1 MMDKWHSYFS
11 VTAGASATLTGLIF
25 VGISINLNK
34 ILQFR
39 QLPARALGTLILLT
53 NNLLVSSFC
62 LIPDQTI
69 FSLGVK
75 ISFLTVFVWAFNT
88 RLDVLNIKEKD
99 KTYRPENIQNMIFN
113 QVTIASFIVSSIYM
127 LSSNSL
133 GIDWLVAGIAMS
145 FVKAIVDAWVLVI
158 EIQR

>member
-11 VTAGASATLTGLIF
+11 VTASASATLTGLIF
-25 VGISINLNK
+25 VGVSINLKK

-39 QLPARALGTLILLT
+39 QLPGRALGTLVILT

-62 LIPDQTI
+62 LIPDQTL
-69 FSLGVK
+69 FSLGIK
-75 ISFLTVFVWAFNT
+75 ISFLTLIIWMFNT
-88 RLDVLNIKEKD
+88 RLDILSIKEKD
-99 KTYRPENIQNMIFN
+99 QTFRAQNIQNMVFN
-113 QVTIASFIVSSIYM
+113 QLTIAPFIIAGIF
-127 LSSNSL
+127 LLQSNAK
-133 GIDWLVAGIAMS
+133 GIDWLIPGIALS

>member
-1 MMDKWHSYFS
+1 MDQWHSYFS
-11 VTAGASATLTGLIF
+11 VTASASATLTGLIF
-25 VGISINLNK
+25 VGISINLQK

-39 QLPARALGTLILLT
+39 QLPSRALGTLVLLT

-62 LIPDQTI
+62 LIPDQSI
-69 FSLGVK
+69 LSLGIK
-75 ISFLTVFVWAFNT
+75 LSLLTFFVWIFNT
-88 RLDVLNIKEKD
+88 RLDIVSIRDKD
-99 KTYRPENIQNMIFN
+99 KTYRPANIQNMIFN
-113 QVTIASFIVSSIYM
+113 QLTIAPFIVSSMYM
-127 LSSNSL
+127 LSSNPR